1 MIEQRTAGTEP
12 EWFGFCFGRNMI
24 VDHTHPAYKLK
35 WEHAGTNKWNGAFYY
50 SQEIVKNIIPLV
62 QTDRNWITVNL
73 PGVGCDHSIVFIHN
87 NKNPERYE
95 WLRIYKD
102 IILVC
107 GVPETVDKVKHI
119 GKAIYLPLS
128 VDVDYVAQFRTDKTK
143 DAAFVGRPAKRRGI
157 ELPDGV
163 DIIEGLPR
171 EEMLEQMAQYKTVYA
186 VGRCAIEAKV
196 LKCRLKAYD
205 PRYPKVSKWKVLD
218 NKDAAKLLQ
227 EELDK
232 IDG

>member
-50 SQEIVKNIIPLV
+50 SQEIVKSIIPLV

-87 NKNPERYE
+87 NKHPERYE

-128 VDVDYVAQFRTDKTK
+128 IDVGYVAQFRTDKTK

-227 EELDK
+227 AELDK

>member
-1 MIEQRTAGTEP
+1 MV
-12 EWFGFCFGRNMI
+12 

-62 QTDRNWITVNL
+62 QTDRNWITVNIR
-73 PGVGCDHSIVFIHN
+73 GYGCDHAIVFIHN
-87 NKNPERYE
+87 NKHPEAYE
-95 WLRIYKD
+95 WLKEYKD
-102 IILVC
+102 LILVC

-128 VDVDYVAQFRTDKTK
+128 IDVDYVAQFRTDKTK
-143 DAAFVGRPAKRRGI
+143 GAAFVGRPAKRRDI

>member
-12 EWFGFCFGRNMI
+12 EWFGFCFGRNVI
-24 VDHTHPAYKLK
+24 IDHTHPAYKLK
-35 WEHAGTNKWNGAFYY
+35 WEHAGKNKWNGAFYY
-50 SQEIVKNIIPLV
+50 SQEIVRNIIPLV
-62 QTDRNWITVNL
+62 QTDRNWITVNIR
-73 PGVGCDHSIVFIHN
+73 GYGCDHAIVFIHN
-87 NKNPERYE
+87 NKHPEVYE
-95 WLRIYKD
+95 WLKVYKD
-102 IILVC
+102 LILVC

-128 VDVDYVAQFRTDKTK
+128 IDVDYVAQFKTDKTK
-143 DAAFVGRPAKRRGI
+143 DSAFVGRPAKRRGI
-157 ELPDGV
+157 DLPDGV

-171 EEMLEQMAQYKTVYA
+171 EEMLKQMAQYKTVYA
-186 VGRCAIEAKV
+186 VGRCAIEAKA

-205 PRYPKVSKWKVLD
+205 PRYPKVSRWKVLD

>member
-24 VDHTHPAYKLK
+24 IDHTHPAYKLK

-87 NKNPERYE
+87 NKHPERYE

-128 VDVDYVAQFRTDKTK
+128 IDVGYVAQFRTDKTK

>member
-12 EWFGFCFGRNMI
+12 EWFGFCFGRNMV

-62 QTDRNWITVNL
+62 QTDRNWITVNIR
-73 PGVGCDHSIVFIHN
+73 GYGCDHAIVFIHN
-87 NKNPERYE
+87 NKHPEAYE
-95 WLRIYKD
+95 WLKEYKD
-102 IILVC
+102 LILVC

-128 VDVDYVAQFRTDKTK
+128 IDVDYVAQFRTDKTK
-143 DAAFVGRPAKRRGI
+143 GAAFVGRPAKRRDI

-205 PRYPKVSKWKVLD
+205 PRYPKVSRWKVLD

>member
-87 NKNPERYE
+87 NKHPERYE

-128 VDVDYVAQFRTDKTK
+128 IDVGYVAQFRTDKTK

>member
-24 VDHTHPAYKLK
+24 IDHTHPAYKLK

-62 QTDRNWITVNL
+62 QTDRNWITVNIR
-73 PGVGCDHSIVFIHN
+73 GYGCDHAIVFIHN
-87 NKNPERYE
+87 NKHPEVYE
-95 WLRIYKD
+95 WLKEYKD
-102 IILVC
+102 LILVC

-143 DAAFVGRPAKRRGI
+143 DTAFVGRPAKRRGI

-205 PRYPKVSKWKVLD
+205 PRYPKVSRWKVLD

>member
-1 MIEQRTAGTEP
+1 MV
-12 EWFGFCFGRNMI
+12 

-62 QTDRNWITVNL
+62 QTDRNWITVNIR
-73 PGVGCDHSIVFIHN
+73 GYGCDHAIVFIHN
-87 NKNPERYE
+87 NKHPEAYE
-95 WLRIYKD
+95 WLKEYKD
-102 IILVC
+102 LILVC

-128 VDVDYVAQFRTDKTK
+128 IDVDYVAQFRTDKTK
-143 DAAFVGRPAKRRGI
+143 GAAFVGRPAKRRDI

-205 PRYPKVSKWKVLD
+205 PRYPKVSRWKVLD